1 MVQSREW
8 SYPGTQGE
16 IVARSWGDPGGAP
29 TFVVLL
35 SHGYGEHI
43 GRYDRVAEVLVAAGA
58 ALYAV
63 DHLGHGRSAGERAL
77 VSDVE
82 DVVTDLQTLAATA
95 RSEWPDLPVVLI
107 GHSMGGLIAARY
119 AQRYA
124 EQLTALV
131 LSGPLIGDWP
141 AAKQLLALEEIP
153 DLPLDISTLSRDPE
167 VGRAYSEDP
176 LVWHGPFKRTTLEA
190 LDRAIDAV
198 NSGPT
203 LETLPLL
210 WLHGEQDPLVPIEGS
225 RPGVQHLR
233 GEVFAE
239 RAYAGAKH
247 EIFNETNADEVLAD
261 LTAWLHGVL
270 ARDSQPPG
278 RPR

>member
-8 SYPGTQGE
+8 SYPGSQGE
-16 IVARSWGDPGGAP
+16 IVARSWGDPGARP
-29 TFVVLL
+29 TFVALL
-35 SHGYGEHI
+35 AHGYGEHV
-43 GRYDRVAEVLVAAGA
+43 GRYERVAAALVAAGA

-77 VSDVE
+77 IGDVE
-82 DVVTDLQTLAATA
+82 DVVTDLQSLAATA
-95 RSEWPDLPVVLI
+95 RSDWPHLPVVLI

-124 EQLTALV
+124 DQLTALV
-131 LSGPLIGDWP
+131 LSGPLIGEWP
-141 AAKQLLALEEIP
+141 AAKQLLALEQIP

-167 VGRAYSEDP
+167 VGRAYAEDP

-190 LDRAIDAV
+190 
-198 NSGPT
+198 
-203 LETLPLL
+203 LPLL

-239 RAYAGAKH
+239 RAYPGAKH
-247 EIFNETNADEVLAD
+247 EIFNETNAGEVLAD

-270 ARDSQPPG
+270 ASAGTGADQRQG
-278 RPR
+278 